1 MPKDSLPKKICNIC
15 LEHLRCAY
23 IFNKTSL
30 LAQNALSNF
39 LTIEK
44 PATTKPNAVKT
55 ITINHKGTK
64 SILKKKI
71 NDTNIQPERNNNPK
85 IDMIDSNNIKTKK
98 DYNYDKNLK
107 HVRILPKI
115 LTDLN
120 LSNNQPSFEL
130 LDMFKSCNV
139 LIANNNQNESNE
151 TLNNFTSESLN
162 GRQMIAHPCTKC
174 SKKFISELH
183 LQKHLEQY
191 HLELKLSSDC
201 SICNV
206 RFDSPEELTNHN
218 LEIHF
223 PSANRSVCEI
233 CNKEYRNKYLMVRH
247 KKKMHAPSSSSLC
260 CEGCGR

>member
-1 MPKDSLPKKICNIC
+1 MPKDSLPKNICNKC
-15 LEHLRCAY
+15 LEHLRHAY
-23 IFNKTSL
+23 SFNKTSL
-30 LAQNALSNF
+30 QAQNALVQF
-39 LTIEK
+39 LAKEK
-44 PATTKPNAVKT
+44 TATTKSNVIKT
-55 ITINHKGTK
+55 ITIKPKGSK

-71 NDTNIQPERNNNPK
+71 TETNIHINPK
-85 IDMIDSNNIKTKK
+85 TDVNPKK
-98 DYNYDKNLK
+98 DYNFDANSK

-115 LTDLN
+115 VTENNIHSL
-120 LSNNQPSFEL
+120 NNQQFDL
-130 LDMFKSCNV
+130 LDMFKTGNV
-139 LIANNNQNESNE
+139 LIANNTQNECNE
-151 TLNNFTSESLN
+151 ILNNFTSDLN

-174 SKKFISELH
+174 AKKFISELH
-183 LQKHLEQY
+183 LQTHLEQF

-223 PSANRSVCEI
+223 PSANRSVCDI

-247 KKKMHAPSSSSLC
+247 KKKMHAPSNSSLC